1 MKCGISAPIKMMF
14 LHLIWGPLID
24 IIIYHSIIKHLLS
37 NPYVKVLKS
46 LPRPIPCN
54 RVIFGGS
61 FQRVQD
67 LYYVTKLLYTNL
79 WSMKE
84 STTDYLMNLHRL
96 YMAEVGRFI
105 KALKENAPRNEL
117 VIIRTNV
124 KKLFA
129 EIRKLSVSGNPNE
142 LNSQ

>member
-1 MKCGISAPIKMMF
+1 MLQNC
-14 LHLIWGPLID
+14 
-24 IIIYHSIIKHLLS
+24 Y
-37 NPYVKVLKS
+37 
-46 LPRPIPCN
+46 IP
-54 RVIFGGS
+54 
-61 FQRVQD
+61 
-67 LYYVTKLLYTNL
+67 NL

-129 EIRKLSVSGNPNE
+129 EIRKFSVQGNPNE